1 MMNFKNWLKM
11 GIIIPS
17 SNTTVELEFT
27 KVLSNKKDVF
37 ISCHFSRI
45 KLDNVTVDDLTK
57 MEKETERAASEL
69 SSIIP
74 DIVIYACTTG
84 SFFKNYIQYKEL
96 EERIYNIT
104 KTPVVVTSGA
114 VISALRKMKMRDIV
128 LVTPYIDELNKKE
141 VEFLAFH
148 DINVVKVYGMNIIK
162 NTEIGKVS
170 PDVLYEFITSRLK
183 EIKANFDGI
192 FISCTNL
199 RTFDIISKLE
209 EKIGKPV
216 ISSNS
221 ATLWEALNKLDIR
234 IPNIGLGMLFN
245 T

>member
-1 MMNFKNWLKM
+1 MSSKRWIKV
-11 GIIIPS
+11 GIIVPS
-17 SNTTVELEFT
+17 SNTTVEIEFP
-27 KVLSNKKDVF
+27 KVLSKAEDVF
-37 ISCHFSRI
+37 ISTHFSRI
-45 KLDNVTVDDLTK
+45 KLDNVTIDCLAK

-84 SFFKNYIQYKEL
+84 SLFKHPMHHKEI

-114 VISALRKMKMRDIV
+114 VISSLHKLKMKDIV
-128 LVTPYIDELNKKE
+128 LVTPYIDEVNKKE
-141 VEFLAFH
+141 VEFLTYH
-148 DINVVKVYGMNIIK
+148 GINVIKVYGMNILK

-170 PDVLYEFITSRLK
+170 PDVVYEFVINNLK
-183 EIKANFDGI
+183 EVKVDFDGI

-221 ATLWEALNKLDIR
+221 ATLWETLNKLNIK
-234 IPNIGLGMLFN
+234 IPNINLGMLFN
-245 T
+245 V